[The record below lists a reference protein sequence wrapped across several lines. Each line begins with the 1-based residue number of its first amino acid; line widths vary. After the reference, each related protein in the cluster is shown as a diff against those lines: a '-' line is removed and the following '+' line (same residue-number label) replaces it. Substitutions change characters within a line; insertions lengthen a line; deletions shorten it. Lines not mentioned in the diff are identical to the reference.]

1 MAATSRKLEL
11 NALLNPIQKTV
22 SGVTSAVRNM
32 PSMPMSFGQT
42 TGFGSSLFQFS
53 IALFVIFAVLL
64 VIHYAIT
71 PIFQLRPGDGGI
83 IPLGAQGGGQLVWT
97 AAPPVADLS
106 ANIVRLLPS
115 EFTIQQDICIQNPT
129 VLSNRKRIFSYR
141 ANAPVIANPSQQQ
154 QDDLVGDYPDSNLFM
169 YLSPSTNDL
178 IVTAVTKKPNN
189 DIVFESVATMLNV
202 PVNEVFRLTVVL
214 LPQMMEVYLNGKL
227 YGTRTFTYTLL
238 TTNTYFFSTP
248 DAFRNSVRVMNFKY
262 WDRGLS
268 AMEIKNATPP
278 LPAKELFFPKDAT
291 AQCS

>member
-1 MAATSRKLEL
+1 MAATARKLEL

-22 SGVTSAVRNM
+22 SGLTSAARNM
-32 PSMPMSFGQT
+32 PSISMSQPT
-42 TGFGSSLFQFS
+42 NLSSTLFQFS
-53 IALFVIFAVLL
+53 VALFIIFAVLL

-71 PIFQLRPGDGGI
+71 PIFQFRPGDGGL
-83 IPLGAQGGGQLVWT
+83 IPLGANGGGQLQWT
-97 AAPPVADLS
+97 AAPPLSDLS
-106 ANIVRLLPS
+106 ANIIRQLPS

-129 VLSNRKRIFSYR
+129 ILSDRKRVFSYR
-141 ANAPVIANPSQQQ
+141 ANTPIVVNANQPENLLTQ
-154 QDDLVGDYPDSNLFM
+154 YPDSNLFM
-169 YLSPSTNDL
+169 YLSPTTNDL

-189 DIVFESVATMLNV
+189 DLVFESVPTMLNV
-202 PVNEVFRLTVVL
+202 PTNEVFRLTVVL

-238 TTNTYFFSTP
+238 TTNTYFFPTP

-268 AMEIKNATPP
+268 SVEIKNSTPP
-278 LPAKELFFPKDAT
+278 LPPKELFFPKDTAT